1 MSSPFKSKFLSKSP
15 LPQDGEIKNIKDFPG
30 YKHVRSSSVRTNKI
44 PFGPMVAGTAIATLI
59 PSEKIYE
66 KYSDGLTTA
75 TNYVNNSVIPK
86 VKEIKA
92 KVGGK
97 IRKFLGEPEP
107 TIKKAKDYKKL
118 SKTKMK

>member
-44 PFGPMVAGTAIATLI
+44 PFGPMAAGTAIATLI

-92 KVGGK
+92 KVGTK
-97 IRKFLGEPEP
+97 IRKLAGMGPNIP
-107 TIKKAKDYKKL
+107 KR
-118 SKTKMK
+118 

>member
-1 MSSPFKSKFLSKSP
+1 MSQFTSPFMAKSP
-15 LPQDGEIKNIKDFPG
+15 IPQKGEIKNIKDFPG
-30 YKHVRSSSVRTNKI
+30 YQQVRSSSVRTNKI
-44 PFGPMVAGTAIATLI
+44 PFGPMAAGTAIATLI